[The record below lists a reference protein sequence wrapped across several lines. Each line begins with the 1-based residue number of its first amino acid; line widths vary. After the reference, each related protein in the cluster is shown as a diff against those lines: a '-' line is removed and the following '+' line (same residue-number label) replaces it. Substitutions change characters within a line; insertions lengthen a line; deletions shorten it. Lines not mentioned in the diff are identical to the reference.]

1 VGYGDRFPVTT
12 EGRAIAV
19 ILMFAG
25 VGLFGT
31 FSGFLAS
38 WFIGGTQTD
47 QKSEIALLREEIREL
62 LVIRRAKTG
71 QSSAPKT
78 GHRVGG
84 IGWKNR
90 LVRTCLQGA

>member
-1 VGYGDRFPVTT
+1 MPNFKDLGGLATC
-12 EGRAIAV
+12 
-19 ILMFAG
+19 
-25 VGLFGT
+25 GLFVCLPVVVFG
-31 FSGFLAS
+31 
-38 WFIGGTQTD
+38 
-47 QKSEIALLREEIREL
+47 ALPVLIP
-62 LVIRRAKTG
+62 VIRRAKTG

>member
-1 VGYGDRFPVTT
+1 MPRRCRRGAGVLGRGCVVSDRFYVPTHGSALAT
-12 EGRAIAV
+12 FRAMRAWIEAWMKAEGKT
-19 ILMFAG
+19 LP
-25 VGLFGT
+25 
-31 FSGFLAS
+31 
-38 WFIGGTQTD
+38 
-47 QKSEIALLREEIREL
+47 
-62 LVIRRAKTG
+62 VIRRAKTG